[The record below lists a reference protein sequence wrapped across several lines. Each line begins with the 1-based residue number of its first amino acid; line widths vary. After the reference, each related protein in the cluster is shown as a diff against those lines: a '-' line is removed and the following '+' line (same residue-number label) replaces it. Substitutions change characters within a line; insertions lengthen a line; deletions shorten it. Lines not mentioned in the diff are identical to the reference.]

1 MTKDDKESI
10 YICAVRYCM
19 GRQTYMPSVVVGALK
34 PELKDMSKNALA
46 VMLKD
51 CEEQEQ
57 RNLWGSEIIDKP
69 LWLEWKKLL
78 EEEMGRRK
86 DGVDKH

>member
-19 GRQTYMPSVVVGALK
+19 GRQTYMPSVVVSALK

-51 CEEQEQ
+51 CEEQES

-69 LWLEWKKLL
+69 LWIEWKRLL
-78 EEEMGRRK
+78 EEEMKRRK
-86 DGVDKH
+86 DGVDKC

>member
-19 GRQTYMPSVVVGALK
+19 GRQTYMPSVVISALK

-69 LWLEWKKLL
+69 LWIQWKKLL
-78 EEEMGRRK
+78 EEEIERRK
-86 DGVDKH
+86 DGTE

>member
-19 GRQTYMPSVVVGALK
+19 GRQTYMPSLVVSALK

-51 CEEQEQ
+51 CEEQES

-69 LWLEWKKLL
+69 LWLQWRKLL
-78 EEEMGRRK
+78 EEEIERRK
-86 DGVDKH
+86 ENGTE